1 MKVTIEFE
9 ADCEWQS
16 CGANL
21 LHLVGNCLRGI
32 PGRPTVVVKVPAKAN
47 GVFCDGDGKVV
58 LSDMVL
64 TVTPK
69 TKM

>member
-1 MKVTIEFE
+1 MKVTIEL
-9 ADCEWQS
+9 DSGMDWQS
-16 CGANL
+16 CGRSMHNL
-21 LHLVGNCLRGI
+21 VSTCLRWI
-32 PGRPTVVVKVPAKAN
+32 PGRPTVVVKVSARAN
-47 GVFCDGDGKVV
+47 DLFCDVDGKAV